1 MSIPNCLS
9 IFRIVLIPAF
19 AWSYLCLA
27 DKAEWTVWLLIPAG
41 ILLISGLT
49 DALDGFIA
57 RKFNQVTKLGLI
69 LDPLA
74 DKLTLATVCFC
85 LGLVRHVF
93 LILFAVYFLKELTML
108 IGSLVFV
115 RKMKLDVIPS
125 NFLGKAAT
133 FVFYA
138 FMLLAVLFPGL
149 DIQILAAMLVATA
162 ALVVSSMVMYGIT
175 YLGIRKGEKER
186 VKE

>member
-1 MSIPNCLS
+1 M
-9 IFRIVLIPAF
+9 LIPAF
-19 AWSYLCLA
+19 AWSYLSIA
-27 DKAEWTVWLLIPAG
+27 DGEWSWWILIPAG
-41 ILLISGLT
+41 ILLLSGLT

-57 RKFNQVTKLGLI
+57 RKFNQITKLGLI

-74 DKLTLATVCFC
+74 DKLTLAAVCFC
-85 LGLVRHVF
+85 LGLVRNIF

-115 RKMKLDVIPS
+115 RKKKLEVIPS

-138 FMLLAVLFPGL
+138 FMLLAVLFPNL
-149 DIQILAAMLVATA
+149 NIWILAAMLAATA
-162 ALVVSSMVMYGIT
+162 VLVVSSMVVYGIT
-175 YLGIRKGEKER
+175 YIKMQKQEK
-186 VKE
+186 

>member
-19 AWSYLCLA
+19 AWSYLSFA
-27 DKAEWTVWLLIPAG
+27 DPKQTWTWWLLIPAG
-41 ILLISGLT
+41 ILLLSGLT

-57 RKFNQVTKLGLI
+57 RKFNQITKLGLI

-74 DKLTLATVCFC
+74 DKLTLSAVCFC
-85 LGLVRHVF
+85 LGF
-93 LILFAVYFLKELTML
+93 IQPMFFILFAVHFLKELTML
-108 IGSLVFV
+108 IGGLVV
-115 RKMKLDVIPS
+115 VKKMKLDIIPS

-138 FMLLAVLFPGL
+138 FMLLAVLFPNL
-149 DIQILAAMLVATA
+149 NIWILVAMLAITA
-162 ALVVSSMVMYGIT
+162 VLVLSSMVMYGVT
-175 YLGIRKGEKER
+175 YIKIRKADPSEK
-186 VKE
+186 